1 MNHIE
6 ALDKLKRGNARYI
19 ERLNSEPTP
28 AVTLQTTP
36 ASEGQA
42 PFAILLS
49 CSDSRVPCEFIF
61 DCGLGDLFV
70 VRVAGN
76 IADSTQIGSI
86 EFACQNFGST
96 LIVVMGHTHCGA
108 IKATIDVMKTKDAE
122 VSPSVASLVNMIEP
136 AVASALDCKQD
147 GELINK
153 ATRANIENS
162 IKNLLNESQA
172 LKAMCD
178 EDSVNIVGAEY
189 DIESGQVTFL

>member
-1 MNHIE
+1 MNHIQ

-19 ERLNSEPTP
+19 ERLNSEPGFAT
-28 AVTLQTTP
+28 ALKTSP

-49 CSDSRVPCEFIF
+49 CSDSRVPCELVF

-96 LIVVMGHTHCGA
+96 LVVVMGHSHCGA
-108 IKATIDVMKTKDAE
+108 VKATIDVMKTKGAE

-136 AVASALDCKQD
+136 AVASALNCKQD
-147 GELINK
+147 GELIDK
-153 ATRANIENS
+153 ATRANVENS
-162 IKNLLNESQA
+162 IKNMLDQSQA
-172 LKAMCD
+172 LKALCD
-178 EDSVNIVGAEY
+178 EGSVNIVGAEY
-189 DIESGQVTFL
+189 DIETGRVTFL